1 MGFAAIDEAREEE
14 NDTESILL
22 SRSINGYHIPVYLT
36 TTYNALLHCRVYR
49 GNREAC
55 PVSSCPVAP
64 FWLCNKVLT
73 VGSQL
78 KRFTAGDWHLG
89 SVQNSTRTAANVVS
103 SSLRFRETLF
113 SVLSFTSMYTKLN
126 IFSLTNN
133 YQLNSDGNDF
143 SSLPVMFG
151 R

>member
-22 SRSINGYHIPVYLT
+22 SRSINRYHISVQLT
-36 TTYNALLHCRVYR
+36 TTYNTLLHCRVCR

-55 PVSSCPVAP
+55 PASCPVAP

-89 SVQNSTRTAANVVS
+89 SVQNSTHTAANVVS

-126 IFSLTNN
+126 IFSLTND
-133 YQLNSDGNDF
+133 YLLNSDGNDF